1 MSGGA
6 NNKQIT
12 QIAQIDQVYW
22 DREIFCDAESKKKS
36 FTSCIPNNVLSA
48 LLFLSAPIKRCLS
61 TVSFFMMQQSKTRRN
76 ATVKQDKTHGRL
88 ACPSFSSSMVRFT
101 LVPPQLH
108 ITNLSLKLN
117 AWHVSSAKTLQRRYP
132 SSHYSGGDVWFML
145 HLIKYVYMYEHFLGR
160 QHWLPSFQDAPC
172 LCTLQ
177 FLSNVFIVYLL
188 LHIGPH

>member
-1 MSGGA
+1 MIRFIGIEKSFVM
-6 NNKQIT
+6 Q
-12 QIAQIDQVYW
+12 
-22 DREIFCDAESKKKS
+22 SPKKKAS
-36 FTSCIPNNVLSA
+36 RHAFLTTSC
-48 LLFLSAPIKRCLS
+48 LLCFSCQPQSKGVFLHSF
-61 TVSFFMMQQSKTRRN
+61 FFMMQQSKTRRN

-108 ITNLSLKLN
+108 IANLSLKLN